1 MRQVHAMKRLAA
13 SQVGRWGS
21 YALGLLLCLALVAAS
36 GWLAARREVALQV
49 DSLGRAIE
57 VNALALRGAT
67 SHYSYLP
74 FTVSQHPKVLAALVS
89 DDAARRQSANLYL
102 EDISRR
108 AGSEALYVTD
118 AHGKTVAASNWNTA
132 QSFVGQ
138 DYVNRPYV
146 IDALDGRGGKFYG
159 VGKTTGAPGY
169 FISTPVR
176 HAGHIVGVVAV
187 KVDLRRL
194 QETWLNA
201 SSPIALADERGILFL
216 GSVPD
221 WLYHTTHPLTLDVSA
236 WLLRHEVYGKRVQ
249 FPAQL
254 WERQALA
261 GGELLHTR
269 LNGQDKRYVAVS
281 EALPD
286 LGWTLTVTADYSAV
300 TQARNRAWVLA
311 SMAVGLLTLG
321 YMLWQQRRRQFVE
334 LEQLVQLRTHDL
346 NQAHAFRKA
355 MEDSLLVGMRARD
368 LEGRIIYVNPAL
380 SEITGYAADELLGKQ
395 PPYPYWHPDDLN
407 QHWKDNDAS
416 LSGQAA
422 LTGFESRVRHRDG
435 HDVYTMVYTAPLID
449 ADGQHSGWMSSVVDI
464 STQKQS
470 AARQRE
476 QDEKLRHVQRRAIMD
491 EMAST
496 LAHEINQPLLAIGAN
511 ARAARLYFERG
522 DMAALGECL
531 DAIEPQ
537 KNRAAEIVRK
547 IQDHVRRKTR
557 GTEDCDANA
566 LVRSVLGFMAPE
578 IRQRQ
583 VRIVTHLQEPAPA
596 IRGDRVLLEQ
606 VLVNLVL
613 NSLQAMQQQPQASRQ
628 LDVETLSTATDVLL
642 RVSDSGPGIAAS
654 IVDQIFKRFV
664 TTKEDGLGIGLS
676 ICRTI
681 VESHGGR
688 LSFDQGPQGGTTFTI
703 QLPCPLPTNPS

>member
-1 MRQVHAMKRLAA
+1 
-13 SQVGRWGS
+13 
-21 YALGLLLCLALVAAS
+21 
-36 GWLAARREVALQV
+36 
-49 DSLGRAIE
+49 
-57 VNALALRGAT
+57 ALRGGT

-89 DDAARRQSANLYL
+89 HDAALRQSASLYL
-102 EDISRR
+102 EDVNRR
-108 AGSEALYVTD
+108 AGSEALYIMD
-118 AHGKTVAASNWNTA
+118 AQGHTVAASNWSTA

-138 DYVNRPYV
+138 NYVNRPYV
-146 IDALDGRGGKFYG
+146 IDALEGRGGQFYG
-159 VGKTTGAPGY
+159 VGKTTGEPGY
-169 FISTPVR
+169 FLSTPVR
-176 HAGHIVGVVAV
+176 QDGRIVGVVAV

-194 QETWLNA
+194 QQTWLNA

-221 WLYHTTHPLTLDVSA
+221 WLYNTTRPLTLDESA
-236 WLLRHEVYGKRVQ
+236 WLLRHEVYGKRVH

-254 WERQALA
+254 WEREALD
-261 GGELLHTR
+261 GGGQLLRTQR
-269 LNGQDKRYVAVS
+269 DGQEKRYVAVS
-281 EALPD
+281 ESLPD
-286 LGWTLTVTADYSAV
+286 LGWTLTVTADYRQV
-300 TQARNRAWVLA
+300 TQARNRAWMLA

-321 YMLWQQRRRQFVE
+321 ALLWRLRRRQFGE

-368 LEGRIIYVNPAL
+368 LQGRIIYVNPAL
-380 SEITGYAADELLGKQ
+380 CDITGYRADELLGKL
-395 PPYPYWHPDDLN
+395 PPYPYWHPEDLPR
-407 QHWKDNDAS
+407 HWKDNDAA

-422 LTGFESRVRHRDG
+422 LTGFESRVRHKDG
-435 HDVYTMVYTAPLID
+435 HDVHTMVYTAPLID

-464 STQKQS
+464 SAQKQVE
-470 AARQRE
+470 AHQRA

-511 ARAARLYFERG
+511 AQAARLFFERG
-522 DMAALGECL
+522 DMAALAECL
-531 DAIEPQ
+531 DQILPQ

-547 IQDHVRRKTR
+547 IQDHVRRKTP
-557 GTEDCDANA
+557 GTEDCDANT

-583 VRIVTHLQEPAPA
+583 VRVVTRLQEPIAPVS
-596 IRGDRVLLEQ
+596 GDRVLLEQ

-613 NSLQAMQQQPQASRQ
+613 NSLQAMQQQPEAGRELEVQT
-628 LDVETLSTATDVLL
+628 ESTATEVLL
-642 RVSDSGPGIAAS
+642 HVSDNGPGIADS
-654 IVDQIFKRFV
+654 IAGEIFKRFV

-688 LSFDQGPQGGTTFTI
+688 LRFNHRPQGGTTFTI
-703 QLPCPLPTNPS
+703 QLPCKTPSQPI

>member
-1 MRQVHAMKRLAA
+1 MNRFAA
-13 SQVGRWGS
+13 SQVWRGVA
-21 YALGLLLCLALVAAS
+21 YVLGLLLCLSLVAAS

-67 SHYSYLP
+67 AQYSYLP

-89 DDAARRQSANLYL
+89 NDPALRQSANAYL
-102 EDISRR
+102 EDINRR
-108 AGSEALYVTD
+108 AGSEALYIMN
-118 AHGKTVAASNWNTA
+118 AQGRSVAASNWNLP

-146 IDALDGRGGKFYG
+146 IDALAGRGGKFYG
-159 VGKTTGAPGY
+159 VGKTTGEPGY

-176 HAGHIVGVVAV
+176 SEGRIVGAVAV

-201 SSPIALADERGILFL
+201 SSPIALADERGIFFL
-216 GSVPD
+216 GSVPS
-221 WLYHTTHPLTLDVSA
+221 WLYSATRPLTSDESA

-254 WERQALA
+254 WEREALQ
-261 GGELLHTR
+261 GGGDLLHTR
-269 LNGQDKRYVAVS
+269 LDGKDQRYVSVS
-281 EALPD
+281 ESLPD
-286 LGWTLTVTADYSAV
+286 LGWTLTVTAPYGAV
-300 TQARNRAWVLA
+300 TQARNRAVMLA
-311 SMAVGLLTLG
+311 SMAVGLLILG
-321 YMLWQQRRRQFVE
+321 CMLWQQRRRQFGE
-334 LEQLVQLRTHDL
+334 LENVVQLRTHDL
-346 NQAHAFRKA
+346 NEAHAFRKA

-368 LEGRIIYVNPAL
+368 LQGHIIYVNLAL
-380 SEITGYAADELLGKQ
+380 SDITGYAADELLGKQ
-395 PPYPYWHPDDLN
+395 PPYPYWHPDDLKK
-407 QHWKDNDAS
+407 HWKDNDAAM
-416 LSGQAA
+416 SGQAA
-422 LTGFESRVRHRDG
+422 LTGFESRVRHKDG

-449 ADGQHSGWMSSVVDI
+449 AFGAHSGWMSSVVDI
-464 STQKQS
+464 SAQKQS
-470 AARQRE
+470 EAHQRE

-557 GTEDCDANA
+557 GNEDCDANA

-583 VRIVTHLQEPAPA
+583 ARIVTRLQEPLPTVS
-596 IRGDRVLLEQ
+596 GDRVLLEQ

-613 NSLQAMQQQPQASRQ
+613 NSLQAMQQQAQASRQ
-628 LDVETLSTATDVLL
+628 LEVETLSTANDVLL
-642 RVSDSGPGIAAS
+642 RVSDTGPGIADTV
-654 IVDQIFKRFV
+654 IHQIFKRFV

-688 LSFDQGPQGGTTFTI
+688 LSFDQRPQGGTTFTI
-703 QLPCPLPTNPS
+703 QLPCKPPNNPS